1 MPSKPRWYILRYIF
15 MYINLPGN
23 NKIASEFEQFID
35 IIFNH

>member
-1 MPSKPRWYILRYIF
+1 

-35 IIFNH
+35 VIFNH

>member
-1 MPSKPRWYILRYIF
+1 

-23 NKIASEFEQFID
+23 NKIASEFERFID

>member
-1 MPSKPRWYILRYIF
+1 
-15 MYINLPGN
+15 MYINFPGN

>member
-1 MPSKPRWYILRYIF
+1 